1 MADHVISV
9 AGLKSFDLDRGQH
22 PWRWHHEDCVLHVR
36 GVGRAGR
43 ALTQGFHKG
52 EHFVPEYLEHRFRG
66 CVLET

>member
-1 MADHVISV
+1 
-9 AGLKSFDLDRGQH
+9 
-22 PWRWHHEDCVLHVR
+22 VR

-43 ALTQGFHKG
+43 ALTHGFHKG